1 MMHHQEKAAEEYP
14 LALLYQKYARAV
26 LSYLDRRISIKEDA
40 EDLLL
45 EVFLAALENQ
55 VWTTLTDGEQLAWL
69 RRVARNKLIDHY
81 RQKTRHVDEQI
92 DKLLRTPQQQEPA
105 NSSPAQMVH
114 MLQGI
119 YEEDPRL
126 QRVWERLAD
135 HLPTT
140 RSTGESGENGP
151 LSVERFSQTSSSTIV
166 RFPQEK
172 VVGMQ
177 TQTRISVQSHK
188 RGSL

>member
-1 MMHHQEKAAEEYP
+1 MNSRDESFSPE
-14 LALLYQKYARAV
+14 
-26 LSYLDRRISIKEDA
+26 
-40 EDLLL
+40 
-45 EVFLAALENQ
+45 
-55 VWTTLTDGEQLAWL
+55 T
-69 RRVARNKLIDHY
+69 
-81 RQKTRHVDEQI
+81 VDEQI
-92 DKLLRTPQQQEPA
+92 DQLLRTPQQQEPA
-105 NSSPAQMVH
+105 NSSPTQMVH

-140 RSTGESGENGP
+140 HSTGEPREKQP
-151 LSVERFSQTSSSTIV
+151 LTDERFSQTASSTIV

-172 VVGMQ
+172 VGGMQ

-188 RGSL
+188 RGSLRRSLGLLVAVLTRWRP